1 MNSSRSALVF
11 GFFVAVA
18 SAIHAASLN
27 EFIAVTASASPG
39 YARPVDKDGRVR
51 PESYVV
57 AQGKF
62 LEGSTRDDGLARLG
76 FSDVVRALAPSLA
89 KQNFIPTREAGSADL
104 LIVVSWGSTVVENN
118 PQRNRLIESL
128 SGELKTYT
136 NSIETSGHADTGPLN
151 EMSDFFQWTGE
162 NSDRAFAQNAF
173 LLGYAGDLKKVSAGM
188 GLQTEQES
196 AMRLELSEERYFVV
210 LMAYD
215 NQTFRREKRPKLL
228 WTTRLSV
235 RSPGNAFV
243 EALPVLGRAGSH
255 VFGRQMAGLE
265 HLPANVREG
274 RVSISPLKYLGV
286 SEETEV
292 KATAQ

>member
-1 MNSSRSALVF
+1 MMISRPALVF
-11 GFFVAVA
+11 GFFIAVA
-18 SAIHAASLN
+18 TAIPAASLN
-27 EFIAVTASASPG
+27 EFIAVTANASPG
-39 YARPVDKDGRVR
+39 YARPADQEGRVR
-51 PESYVV
+51 PESYVFT
-57 AQGKF
+57 QGKF
-62 LEGSTRDDGLARLG
+62 LEGSTRDDGLARVS
-76 FSDVVRALAPSLA
+76 FNDVVRTLAPGLA
-89 KQNFIPTREAGSADL
+89 KQNYFPTRDVASANL

-118 PQRNRLIESL
+118 PQRDRMIESL

-136 NSIETSGHADTGPLN
+136 NSIDASGHADTGPLN

-188 GLQTEQES
+188 GLRTEQES
-196 AMRLELSEERYFVV
+196 AMRRELGEERYFVV

-243 EALPVLGRAGSH
+243 EALPVLGQAGSH

-265 HLPANVREG
+265 HLPANLREG

-286 SEETEV
+286 SEEAEPPAKT
-292 KATAQ
+292 Q